1 MVRHSKN
8 NTASGVFTYA
18 ERQMVDYGTKSKRL
32 GSDTKRRFD
41 SCHLCLNTARSPMT
55 CTKGHVSCKECVLN
69 NILEQKQSIEQAKKE
84 YALFMKR
91 EDGVKRGKRKEEDER
106 EVQKYLKREVG
117 LGSGK
122 QSGSMKRATEQG
134 ESYEDQ
140 GQSEG
145 GSESDGRKN
154 LMIEDKSGDSVGGSN
169 ERRPVFALAKIKH
182 KNEAE
187 SGIRPEAQEEE
198 GKNAKPQ
205 LTSFWVPSMT
215 PETKLS
221 MADPSSRTVQC
232 HASLPHSLKLK
243 SLVAVQFRSD
253 AKGNKLCPSCD
264 KELLN
269 SSKVDVLRPCGH
281 ALCHRCVGN
290 FVEPTGVCF
299 VCQVKVK
306 AGDVIRL
313 DSEGTG
319 FSAAGGQMVATR
331 YGSALQA

>member
-69 NILEQKQSIEQAKKE
+69 NILEQKQSIELAKKE

-91 EDGVKRGKRKEEDER
+91 EDEAKRGKRKEEDER

-117 LGSGK
+117 LGSG
-122 QSGSMKRATEQG
+122 E
-134 ESYEDQ
+134 
-140 GQSEG
+140 QSE
-145 GSESDGRKN
+145 SRN
-154 LMIEDKSGDSVGGSN
+154 A
-169 ERRPVFALAKIKH
+169 RRSRIKH
-182 KNEAE
+182 KDEAE
-187 SGIRPEAQEEE
+187 SGIQPEAQEE
-198 GKNAKPQ
+198 GKNAKPR
-205 LTSFWVPSMT
+205 LTSFWVPSMA

-299 VCQVKVK
+299 VCQ

-331 YGSALQA
+331 MAAPCRREVRLRYE